1 MRALEQDKVIRIE
14 KSTKSH
20 SALRSVQT
28 GFASPAT
35 HYAEP
40 RIDLNEVLIEN
51 ANATFYVRVDDDSFK
66 RFGIAEDD
74 VLIIDKSMEPVN
86 NSLALVTE
94 GADFKIHRFS
104 YKKSETPLQIWGVI
118 TYIIKSVKA

>member
-1 MRALEQDKVIRIE
+1 VEANKLIRIE
-14 KSTKSH
+14 KSKINH
-20 SALRSVQT
+20 NALRSVQT

-40 RIDLNEVLIEN
+40 RIDLNSVLIEN
-51 ANATFYVRVDDDSFK
+51 ANATFYVRIGDNAFK
-66 RFGIAEDD
+66 AFGIVEND
-74 VLIIDKSMEPVN
+74 VLIIDKSIEPIA

-104 YKKSETPLQIWGVI
+104 KKASETPLQIWGVI

>member
-1 MRALEQDKVIRIE
+1 MEPNKLIRIE
-14 KSTKSH
+14 KSKQNH
-20 SALRSVQT
+20 NALRSVQT

-40 RIDLNEVLIEN
+40 RIDLNTVLIEN
-51 ANATFYVRVDDDSFK
+51 ANATFYVRVGDDSFK
-66 RFGIAEDD
+66 AFGIAEND
-74 VLIIDKSMEPVN
+74 VLIIDKSIEPIN

-94 GADFKIHRFS
+94 GADFKVHRFS
-104 YKKSETPLQIWGVI
+104 KKASETPLQIWGII